1 MVVLRALELLVGP
14 CRSTARSGTRPPA
27 RYLAPTKAF
36 ITRAREVQR
45 RRCPQWHFLASISE
59 PARHA
64 MVCLS
69 LGWRRQEKCHA
80 KSFGVALFAGT
91 RHPATAC
98 VDKKSS
104 TPAWFKKQ
112 PFRLTPGATCG
123 RPR

>member
-69 LGWRRQEKCHA
+69 MGWRRQEKCHA

-98 VDKKSS
+98 AS
-104 TPAWFKKQ
+104 TQSAHPTWVKN
-112 PFRLTPGATCG
+112 TPLVLEPG
-123 RPR
+123 